1 VISDPCIYSNDVENF
16 INFIIPF
23 KSAKCQ
29 NDCGLQVSSSVF
41 ENGPFVSF
49 RKRNCFSSLSYFP
62 RKKVLKMIKC
72 YFLLLFFCFDLL
84 NMEHKRNMGGKSWQW
99 FKSFLTQQNRKSA
112 FSETWVYRPCIFFCS
127 CAEHHSF
134 SILKCLLLRI
144 RLLKNAKNT
153 SLISGDHLN
162 ILHENAWFCMTV
174 DPNFF

>member
-1 VISDPCIYSNDVENF
+1 MKLIAHKVVLFLYHCRDSNHSPLGYESYTLATVTSTSGQSVSHARAVNVISDPCIYSNDVENF

-84 NMEHKRNMGGKSWQW
+84 NMEHKRNMGGKS
-99 FKSFLTQQNRKSA
+99 
-112 FSETWVYRPCIFFCS
+112 
-127 CAEHHSF
+127 
-134 SILKCLLLRI
+134 
-144 RLLKNAKNT
+144 
-153 SLISGDHLN
+153 
-162 ILHENAWFCMTV
+162 
-174 DPNFF
+174 